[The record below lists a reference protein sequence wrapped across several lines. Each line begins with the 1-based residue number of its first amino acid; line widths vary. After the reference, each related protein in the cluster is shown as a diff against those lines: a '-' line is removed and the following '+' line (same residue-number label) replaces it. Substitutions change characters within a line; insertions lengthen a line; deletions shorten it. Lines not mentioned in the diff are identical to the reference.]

1 MLNSTQLA
9 TLKADILADPI
20 LSAYW
25 DNKNPAAIAAVYN
38 IAASPSFFVWKTSV
52 SPEEYIEATV
62 WTEVDALT
70 VGKARIWEWVT
81 KGQTAAINPSKVNVR
96 QGLADCWASNTT
108 TRTNLLTIGKR
119 LANKVEKLLAT
130 GTGTEGIPATMTFE
144 GGIQWPDINAAM
156 EA

>member
-1 MLNSTQLA
+1 MLNNTQLA
-9 TLKADILADPI
+9 AIKADVLADPT

-25 DNKNPAAIAAVYN
+25 TAGNPAAIAAAYN
-38 IAASPSFFVWKTSV
+38 VEATPNFFVWKTSV

-108 TRTNLLTIGKR
+108 TRTNLLAAGKR

-130 GTGTEGIPATMTFE
+130 GTGTEGTPATLTFE
-144 GGIQWPDINAAM
+144 GQIQWPDINAAM
-156 EA
+156 EV

>member
-9 TLKADILADPI
+9 TVKADILANPT

-25 DNKNPAAIAAVYN
+25 DNKNPAAIAAAYN
-38 IAASPSFFVWKTSV
+38 VQTTPSFYVWKTSV

-81 KGQTAAINPSKVNVR
+81 KGQTAALNPSKANIR

-108 TRTNLLTIGKR
+108 TRTNLLTAGKR
-119 LANKVEKLLAT
+119 LANNIEKLLAS
-130 GTGTEGIPATMTFE
+130 GTGTEGTPATMTFE
-144 GGIQWPDINAAM
+144 GQIQWSDINAAM